1 MQFAP
6 GQDSPST
13 RFVLCSSGFL
23 IPILLREIAKNNS
36 RMHEPTITCPS
47 CKTEI
52 RLTESLAAPLI
63 ESTRQQYEQQIAQ
76 KDTEVAKR
84 EAAIREQQAEL
95 VKAQKSIDEQVTL
108 KLDLERATL
117 ISEEAKKARRALD
130 ADLKQ
135 KANEIAELNEV
146 LKSRESKLADAQ
158 KAQAELIRKQRELDD
173 AKRELD
179 LTIETRVQESLATVR
194 SQAKQEAE

>member
-1 MQFAP
+1 M
-6 GQDSPST
+6 
-13 RFVLCSSGFL
+13 
-23 IPILLREIAKNNS
+23 N
-36 RMHEPTITCPS
+36 EPTITCPS

-52 RLTESLAAPLI
+52 RLTESLAVPLI

-76 KDTEVAKR
+76 KDAEVAKR

-108 KLDLERATL
+108 KLDLERAAL

-135 KANEIAELNEV
+135 KADEITELKEV
-146 LKSRESKLADAQ
+146 LKSRESKLA
-158 KAQAELIRKQRELDD
+158 EC
-173 AKRELD
+173 KRH
-179 LTIETRVQESLATVR
+179 RQN
-194 SQAKQEAE
+194 